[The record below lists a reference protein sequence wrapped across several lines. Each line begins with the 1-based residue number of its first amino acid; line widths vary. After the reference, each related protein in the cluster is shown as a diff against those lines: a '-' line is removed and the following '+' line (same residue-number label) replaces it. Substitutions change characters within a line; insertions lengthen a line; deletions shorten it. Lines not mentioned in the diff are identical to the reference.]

1 MPETSAQHE
10 ERIAAGLKQIVVE
23 SFPSIH
29 RSTAE
34 KLFDHGI
41 IRMTSDDINIAILV
55 DAYNVLLYGNPTP

>member
-10 ERIAAGLKQIVVE
+10 ERIAAGLKQIVVD

-34 KLFDHGI
+34 RLFDHGI
-41 IRMTSDDINIAILV
+41 IRVTSDDADIATLV
-55 DAYNVLLYGNPTP
+55 DAYNILLYGNPIP